1 MKPVVGIT
9 VCIDP
14 GQRMKPGVDYLYL
27 RRAYAEA
34 IANQGAVP
42 VLLSPEATA
51 SDCVALC
58 QGLVISG
65 GGDLPRRFGESLNE
79 DPLGEAPLG
88 EAEHVHRVAWE
99 RELLDGFQRAQKPVL
114 GVCYGMQL
122 INLHFGGSLYRS
134 VAQEV
139 LGVTS
144 HGGQGEY
151 VQHDVSRVAASTLL
165 QRLPPKFVTNSSHG
179 QAVRDVAPG
188 FSITARADDGV
199 TEAIEDASRRL
210 FGVEW
215 HPETDATRDAVYGQF
230 VAELAQH

>member
-14 GQRMKPGVDYLYL
+14 GQRLKPGADYLYV

-34 IANQGAVP
+34 VAKQGAVP

-51 SDCVALC
+51 ADCLALC

-65 GGDLPRRFGESLNE
+65 GGDLPRSFAASSTEAT
-79 DPLGEAPLG
+79 LGEV
-88 EAEHVHRVAWE
+88 EHPERVAWE
-99 RELLDGFQRAQKPVL
+99 RELIDVFQRANKPVL

-122 INLHFGGSLYRS
+122 LNLHCGGSLYRS
-134 VAQEV
+134 VVEEV

-151 VQHDVSRVAASTLL
+151 VQHEVTKTSSTLL
-165 QRLPPKFVTNSSHG
+165 QRLPEKFVTNSSHG
-179 QAVRDVAPG
+179 QAVHEVAPG
-188 FSITARADDGV
+188 FSIIARAKDDV
-199 TEAIEDASRRL
+199 IEAIEDASRGL

-215 HPETDATRDAVYGQF
+215 HPEADATQAAVYGQF
-230 VAELAQH
+230 VALVQR

>member
-14 GQRMKPGVDYLYL
+14 GQRMKPGADYLYL

-34 IANQGAVP
+34 VASQGATP
-42 VLLSPEATA
+42 VLLSPEAA
-51 SDCVALC
+51 APDCVSLC
-58 QGLVISG
+58 QALVISG
-65 GGDLPRRFGESLNE
+65 GGDLPRSFAELSQ
-79 DPLGEAPLG
+79 EAPLG
-88 EAEHVHRVAWE
+88 EVEHRDRVAWE
-99 RELLDGFQRAQKPVL
+99 RELLDGFVRAQKPVL

-122 INLHFGGSLYRS
+122 MNLHFGGSLYRS
-134 VAQEV
+134 VTQEV

-151 VQHDVSRVAASTLL
+151 VQHEVSRVEASTVLA
-165 QRLPPKFVTNSSHG
+165 RLPAKFMTNSSHG

-188 FSITARADDGV
+188 FAITAKAADGV
-199 TEAIEDASRRL
+199 TEAIEDAKRQL

-215 HPETDATRDAVYGQF
+215 HPETDATCAAVYGQF
-230 VAELAQH
+230 LAQLRP

>member
-1 MKPVVGIT
+1 MKPVIGIT

-34 IANQGAVP
+34 VAKQGAVP
-42 VLLSPEATA
+42 VLLSPEASA
-51 SDCVALC
+51 QDCAALC

-65 GGDLPRRFGESLNE
+65 GGDLPRRFGESSTE
-79 DPLGEAPLG
+79 QPLGD
-88 EAEHVHRVAWE
+88 AEHVQRVAWE
-99 RELLDGFQRAQKPVL
+99 RELIEVFQRAQQPVL

-122 INLHFGGSLYRS
+122 LNLHFGGSLYRS
-134 VAQEV
+134 VVDEV
-139 LGVTS
+139 LEVTS

-151 VQHDVSRVAASTLL
+151 VEHDVSRVEASTLL
-165 QRLPPKFVTNSSHG
+165 QRLPTQFVTNSSHG
-179 QAVRDVAPG
+179 QAVCDVAPG
-188 FSITARADDGV
+188 FSITARAADGV
-199 TEAIEDASRRL
+199 IEAIEDASRGL

-230 VAELAQH
+230 VAQLAQH

>member
-1 MKPVVGIT
+1 MKPIVGIT

-14 GQRMKPGVDYLYL
+14 GQRMKAGVDYLYL
-27 RRAYAEA
+27 RRAYAQA

-42 VLLSPEATA
+42 VLLSPEAA
-51 SDCVALC
+51 ACECVTLC

-65 GGDLPRRFGESLNE
+65 GGDLPRRFGEGSSE
-79 DPLGEAPLG
+79 DLLG
-88 EAEHVHRVAWE
+88 EAEHAHRVAWE

-151 VQHDVSRVAASTLL
+151 VQHDVSRIVASTLL
-165 QRLPPKFVTNSSHG
+165 QRLPARFVTNSSHG

-188 FSITARADDGV
+188 FTITARAEDGV
-199 TEAIEDASRRL
+199 TEAIEDPTRGL

-215 HPETDATRDAVYGQF
+215 HPESDATQAAVYGQF
-230 VAELAQH
+230 VAQLRHV